1 MHAMKL
7 KQFQESS
14 SKDIQVKLLQ
24 VHWSLLNKT
33 IRKTFFYVLYYTVL
47 QNEIAQKEI
56 YSLTEHNIAD
66 SV

>member
-33 IRKTFFYVLYYTVL
+33 IRKTFLYVLYYTVL